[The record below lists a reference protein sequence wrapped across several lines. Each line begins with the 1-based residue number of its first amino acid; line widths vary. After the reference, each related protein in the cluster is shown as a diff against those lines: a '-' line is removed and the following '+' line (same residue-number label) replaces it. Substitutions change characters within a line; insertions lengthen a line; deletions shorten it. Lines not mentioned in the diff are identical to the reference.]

1 MKENLITIEGLT
13 TYFYTMK
20 GIVKAVDGANLRID
34 RGETV
39 GLVGE
44 SGCGKSVMAL
54 SIVRLVP
61 NPGRIVKGKIVF
73 HDRELL
79 HLKDTEIRGL
89 RGKKISMV
97 FQDPLTFLNPIKKV
111 GQQVGEGLV
120 IRGYREKEAKAKV
133 LEALE
138 RVRIPSPSKFYDYY
152 PHQLSGG
159 MRQRVVIA
167 AALIHNPLLVI
178 ADEPTTSLDVTTQQQ
193 VLDLIKE
200 IKEKTAQS
208 MLLITHDMGI
218 VSEVCDRVY
227 VMYSG
232 RIVENADVFSIFD
245 HPRHPYTIGLLN
257 SARSI
262 YDCQG
267 GFTSI
272 RGTVPDPFDLPSG
285 CLFNPRCTK
294 AREVCTAESP
304 PTVGVN
310 TGHEVSCWQYG

>member
-1 MKENLITIEGLT
+1 MKENIITIEGLT
-13 TYFYTMK
+13 THFFTMK
-20 GIVKAVDGANLRID
+20 GIVKAVDGVNLRID
-34 RGETV
+34 REETV

-44 SGCGKSVMAL
+44 SGCGKSVTAL

-79 HLKDTEIRGL
+79 HLKETEIRGL
-89 RGKKISMV
+89 RGKEISMI

-111 GQQVGEGLV
+111 GQQVGEGLI
-120 IRGYREKEAKAKV
+120 IRGYREREAKAEV
-133 LEALE
+133 LEALDK
-138 RVRIPSPSKFYDYY
+138 VRIPSPSKFYDYY

-159 MRQRVVIA
+159 MRQRVIIA

-245 HPRHPYTIGLLN
+245 HPRHPYTMGLLN

-285 CLFNPRCTK
+285 CMFHPRCTK
-294 AREVCTAESP
+294 AREACTAETP
-304 PTVGVN
+304 PTVRVN
-310 TGHEVSCWQYG
+310 TGHEVSCWQYR